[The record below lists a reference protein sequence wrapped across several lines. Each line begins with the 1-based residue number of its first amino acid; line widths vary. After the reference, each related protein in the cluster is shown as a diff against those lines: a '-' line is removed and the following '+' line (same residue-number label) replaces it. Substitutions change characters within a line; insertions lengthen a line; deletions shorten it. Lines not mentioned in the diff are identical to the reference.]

1 MGYLSPKSVNFTMSR
16 IIAVLSRF
24 CFRNNRLVQLT
35 KYCEKDKKKFLGR
48 TLFSFLILSTLL
60 AIHSFT
66 RQVYLGHLL
75 FFELVPIGDISV
87 KT

>member
-1 MGYLSPKSVNFTMSR
+1 MDYLSPKSVNFTMSR

-35 KYCEKDKKKFLGR
+35 KYCEKDKKIPWQNTVF
-48 TLFSFLILSTLL
+48 FL